1 MIILAADTCSPTAF
15 RSTLYPSSIVYHQ
28 VWKYTEGSDAHNVH
42 NAPSTT
48 PARTIRSSSLDT
60 SSLTLVLPNDTTTM
74 TEGLQYLS
82 IFKQRQLCTGDYVHA
97 PCACQITSKDII
109 THLPHL
115 QFTETLAY
123 FEQIRMRSELSRQ
136 CQGAV

>member
-1 MIILAADTCSPTAF
+1 MIILAADTFPPTA
-15 RSTLYPSSIVYHQ
+15 SGSALYPSSIVYHQ
-28 VWKYTEGSDAHNVH
+28 VWRYTEGSDAHNVH

-48 PARTIRSSSLDT
+48 PARTIRSGSLDT

-74 TEGLQYLS
+74 TEGLQYLG
-82 IFKQRQLCTGDYVHA
+82 INKQRKLCTGDYVHA
-97 PCACQITSKDII
+97 PCARQTPSKDTI

-123 FEQIRMRSELSRQ
+123 FEQIQMRSELSRQ
-136 CQGAV
+136 CQGPV